1 MEEFFICCQILL
13 RQIEIL
19 MTDTD
24 HKENLIY
31 YLNVSFWCSSHFL
44 MIIKQEENPK

>member
-1 MEEFFICCQILL
+1 MTYVKQQIQCNRFWKEGFLINCQILL

-19 MTDTD
+19 TTNAD

-31 YLNVSFWCSSHFL
+31 YLDVSFWCS
-44 MIIKQEENPK
+44 